1 MVWWAGGLVDWWTGG
16 LVDWKRDLI
25 LDASTC
31 LAYGLVDCIID
42 SQHTPYFV
50 EGDLLD

>member
-1 MVWWAGGLVDWWTGG
+1 MPTHTAGTF
-16 LVDWKRDLI
+16 I
-25 LDASTC
+25 A
-31 LAYGLVDCIID
+31 ALVDCIID